1 MFPYNSISRQNYE
14 QNLKNIIEQANGQ
27 LQQLQNSQPMQQT
40 PITQNFQITPQ
51 QNLNELQ
58 SSYANNIEEVRNIFM
73 TRNGIFV
80 NKDLTTLWF
89 KNTEGNIKTFSLLE
103 IIEKDEKDKEID
115 SLKKQLDEMRML
127 LFQKNDKAIEVYEPE
142 EVKVEKKTT
151 KKKEA

>member
-14 QNLKNIIEQANGQ
+14 QNLRNIIEQASGQ
-27 LQQLQNSQPMQQT
+27 LQQLQNTQPMQQT

-51 QNLNELQ
+51 SNPSELQ
-58 SSYANNIEEVRNIFM
+58 SGYANNIDEVRNIFM

-80 NKDLTTLWF
+80 NKDLSTLWF
-89 KNTEGNIKTFSLLE
+89 KNTEGNIKTFSLIE

-115 SLKKQLDEMRML
+115 SLRKQLDEMRTL
-127 LFQKNDKAIEVYEPE
+127 LFQKTERQSEVYEPE
-142 EVKVEKKTT
+142 EIKPEKKTT

>member
-1 MFPYNSISRQNYE
+1 MFPYNSITRQNYE
-14 QNLKNIIEQANGQ
+14 QNLKNIIEQASGQ
-27 LQQLQNSQPMQQT
+27 LQQLQNSQPMQQA

-58 SSYANNIEEVRNIFM
+58 SGYANNIDEVRNIFM
-73 TRNGIFV
+73 TRNGIFI

-115 SLKKQLDEMRML
+115 SLKKQLDEMRTL
-127 LFQKNDKAIEVYEPE
+127 LFQKNDRPIEVNEPE
-142 EVKVEKKTT
+142 EVKIEKKTT